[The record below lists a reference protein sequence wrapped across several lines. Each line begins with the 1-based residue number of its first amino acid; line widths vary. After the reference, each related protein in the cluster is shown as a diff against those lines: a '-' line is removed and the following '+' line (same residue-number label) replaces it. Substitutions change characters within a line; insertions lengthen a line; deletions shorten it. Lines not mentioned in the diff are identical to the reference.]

1 MKKSQNMLIQFSV
14 ENYLSF
20 KNEAVLSFVG
30 NKTTKELE
38 SENILNWKK
47 FKILKSVVVFGANAC
62 GKSNLLSGLS
72 YMKKI
77 VSDSFKE
84 AITEKEHIKKRSFL
98 LNDKTKDESSFFE
111 VVFVIDDIQ
120 YRYGFEINNE
130 TIEAEWLYY
139 VPSKIEKL
147 LFNREMQQIELNA
160 SKFMEG
166 QKLEPKTRENVL
178 FLSVCA
184 QFNGEIS
191 NAILNWFKNINIISG
206 VEDRSFAGYT
216 TRKIKEDKK
225 FRNWVNKLIKF
236 LEISRLTVE
245 EEDIENVNINELD
258 LSEEEKEVKD
268 VIIAINKLQQKQ
280 KTRSTLKAWHKV
292 FDDNNILVDTVPF
305 NFYMESKGTQKLI
318 HLLGPIYDSLKNG
331 KILIIDE
338 LDSRLHTLLTKELFT
353 IFHNGNKNNAQFVFA
368 LHDPTILDNGNFRR
382 DQIYFIEKNQ
392 FGASKLYGLLEYKKV
407 RNDEKF
413 SKNYVKGNYGAIP
426 YINYFNDIIE
436 AIYGEEA

>member
-1 MKKSQNMLIQFSV
+1 MLIQFSV

-38 SENILNWKK
+38 PENILNWKN

-62 GKSNLLSGLS
+62 GKSNLLSGLN

-120 YRYGFEINNE
+120 YRYGFEINKE

-139 VPSKIEKL
+139 VPNKIEKL

-160 SKFMEG
+160 SKFTEG

-191 NAILNWFKNINIISG
+191 NAILNWFKSINIISG

-258 LSEEEKEVKD
+258 LSEEKKEVKD
-268 VIIAINKLQQKQ
+268 VIIAINNLQQKQ
-280 KTRSTLKAWHKV
+280 KTRSTLKAWHNV

-305 NFYMESKGTQKLI
+305 DFYVESKGTQKLI

-338 LDSRLHTLLTKELFT
+338 LDSRLHTLLTKELLT

-426 YINYFNDIIE
+426 YVNHFNDIIE
-436 AIYGEEA
+436 AIYGEET

>member
-1 MKKSQNMLIQFSV
+1 MLIQFSV

-38 SENILNWKK
+38 PENILTWKN

-62 GKSNLLSGLS
+62 GKSNLLSGLN

-84 AITEKEHIKKRSFL
+84 AISDKQYIRERSFL

-120 YRYGFEINNE
+120 YRYGFEINKE
-130 TIEAEWLYY
+130 IIEAEWLYY
-139 VPSKIEKL
+139 VPNKIEKL

-245 EEDIENVNINELD
+245 EEDIENNSKADTPVRSD
-258 LSEEEKEVKD
+258 LRFS
-268 VIIAINKLQQKQ
+268 QKW
-280 KTRSTLKAWHKV
+280 K
-292 FDDNNILVDTVPF
+292 NF
-305 NFYMESKGTQKLI
+305 NY
-318 HLLGPIYDSLKNG
+318 
-331 KILIIDE
+331 
-338 LDSRLHTLLTKELFT
+338 
-353 IFHNGNKNNAQFVFA
+353 
-368 LHDPTILDNGNFRR
+368 
-382 DQIYFIEKNQ
+382 
-392 FGASKLYGLLEYKKV
+392 
-407 RNDEKF
+407 
-413 SKNYVKGNYGAIP
+413 
-426 YINYFNDIIE
+426 
-436 AIYGEEA
+436 